1 MRYQIATCI
10 NIFLKN
16 ASKTLLATKS
26 FWIVHLM
33 YEVIRMLKINEIGKH
48 IDDRLDEH
56 IRRVQEFL
64 RQPSVSAENYGVRE
78 CAILLRNYF
87 EELGCKVAKVME
99 TGGPHPVV
107 YAEYDAGAEKTLLIY
122 FMYDTQPF
130 NEEEWTSPPLEAR
143 LVDIE
148 PFGKCVVAR
157 GAINSKGPLVAFLN
171 ALESIRAVGDELPFN
186 FRFISQGDEELAS
199 RYFADFVLK
208 HKDMLKADALFS
220 PDAYQDRKGKVSME
234 LGYKGVDYFE
244 LECNGKAWGRGP
256 TEFGIHSS
264 AKSWV
269 DSPVWRM
276 IQALA
281 TMTSEDGNKILID
294 GWYDNV
300 KPLTEEDLQLI
311 DKLAETFDEEEI
323 KEEDKIEQFL
333 GDLHGRDLLIQY
345 YGSTTLNIDGIWGGY
360 TGPGSLTLLPHKVTV
375 KMDVRLVPDQTSEE
389 ILPKMRKHLD
399 KHGYTD
405 IIIRPLDPY
414 EWSRESVNEPI
425 VQATIQAYRKM
436 GYEPEISPISGGS
449 VPFYLFTSKPLK
461 IPFTCAGLGYGAR
474 AHAPDEYFVIEG
486 NEKVAGLAGCE
497 KSYVTI
503 LDELAKLQW

>member
-1 MRYQIATCI
+1 MSHCQLVISLK
-10 NIFLKN
+10 IFL
-16 ASKTLLATKS
+16 
-26 FWIVHLM
+26 
-33 YEVIRMLKINEIGKH
+33 RMLKESLAPTKFLGYSRIYTAIKMLKIDKINNYIDKH
-48 IDDRLDEH
+48 ADEH
-56 IRRVQEFL
+56 IRRVQEFM

-78 CAILLRNYF
+78 CADLLRSYY
-87 EELGCKVAKVME
+87 EKLGCKVAKVME

-122 FMYDTQPF
+122 LMYDTQPF
-130 NEEEWTSPPLEAR
+130 NEKEWASPPLEAR

-171 ALESIRAVGDELPFN
+171 ALESIRAVGDEPPFN
-186 FRFISQGDEELAS
+186 FKFISQGDEELAS
-199 RYFADFVLK
+199 RYFADFVWK

-220 PDAYQDRKGKVSME
+220 PDAYQDRDGKVSME
-234 LGYKGVDYFE
+234 LGYKGIVYFE

-264 AKSWV
+264 AKSYV

-281 TMTSEDGNKILID
+281 TMTSEDGNKVLID
-294 GWYDNV
+294 GWYDNIR
-300 KPLTEEDLQLI
+300 PLTKEDLELI
-311 DKLAETFDEEEI
+311 DKLAKTFNEEEI
-323 KEEDKIEQFL
+323 KKEGKIERFL
-333 GDLHGRDLLIQY
+333 GDLHGKDLLIQY
-345 YGSTTLNIDGIWGGY
+345 CGSTTLNIDGVWGGY

-375 KMDVRLVPDQTSEE
+375 KMDVRLVPNQTSEE
-389 ILPKMRKHLD
+389 VIPKVRKHLD
-399 KHGYTD
+399 KHGYKD
-405 IIIRPLDPY
+405 MIIRSLDPY
-414 EWSRESVNEPI
+414 EWSKESLKEPI

-436 GYEPEISPISGGS
+436 GYEPEIWPISGGS

-461 IPFTCAGLGYGAR
+461 MPFTCAGLGHGAR

-503 LDELAKLQW
+503 LDELAKLKW